1 MEESFNRE
9 LTGVDQPFYRRPA
22 TYAWKV
28 MLIIG
33 LLFDVV
39 LMQK

>member
-22 TYAWKV
+22 TFAWMV
-28 MLIIG
+28 ILLIG
-33 LLFDVV
+33 LLFVLV
-39 LMQK
+39 LMQM